1 MRPVIILLLACSV
14 MSFTDFQANIV
25 SKIGDEFIAE
35 SKLSL
40 YTFGDFPEVPKDTKI
55 KLIIAFFDSTE
66 EFQEQAIGYLE
77 RNEHFIK
84 EIIADRKKF
93 GMESKELEF
102 DRSERMDQ
110 YIAHLKTN
118 KAIDSE
124 VSVYDN
130 VDQMYNKLS
139 EWGKQGATVITRI
152 VLKE

>member
-1 MRPVIILLLACSV
+1 
-14 MSFTDFQANIV
+14 MSFTDLQANIV

-40 YTFGDFPEVPKDTKI
+40 YTLGDFPAVPKDTKI
-55 KLIIAFFDSTE
+55 NLIVAFFDSVE

-84 EIIADRKKF
+84 EIIADRKRF

-102 DRSERMDQ
+102 DKSERMDQ
-110 YIAHLKTN
+110 FIAHLRQN
-118 KAIDSE
+118 KAIAAE
-124 VSVYDN
+124 LTVYDN

-139 EWGKQGATVITRI
+139 AWGKEGATVVTRI
-152 VLKE
+152 VLKQ